1 MSLGKRAVILGG
13 SIAGMCAAGAVAPY
27 FDEVLVLERDIIP
40 ADAEHRRGIPQSKH
54 PHFLLN
60 SGRRAM
66 DDLFPGFEDALLDAG
81 GLHMMAS
88 LAAAHCEGDYWVP
101 RKEAPMT
108 MVYASRLLIERTLRD
123 RLATVPNIRV
133 EEGINIEG
141 LETVDGGQPGGR
153 VTGVWVTGGD
163 GGRERRLVEGDFII
177 DTLGRGSNVSDWL
190 VNAGWPEVRVQSL
203 DAGVT
208 YVSRWYQKPADLPA
222 EWWWAQMSV
231 MPTADTNP
239 HPIEHDF
246 LCQIFPIEGERVL
259 VTMGSWGHPMPRK
272 EEEFLETVSKVRA
285 PAFARAV
292 AMCEPISKVFVTK
305 STGNRRRRYDELAN
319 PPAGLVV
326 IGDAVCGFNP
336 FYAQG
341 MSSAAKSSVLLR
353 EKLAAASSV
362 DEAFVKDYFGAQ
374 RKLLDEIWTLALA
387 RDQGYANAE
396 GTDIAPA
403 WRQKLAYKAAWP
415 VFNFISATTREDAV
429 VGQHFADVFNLDE
442 SVTTMIKSPRVLA
455 GFAWFG
461 LKKMFGR
468 TKLPMGTD
476 NQLDPPS
483 DIWRDWKPTPGGR
496 ALVIPKGTPVQD
508 IPSVSSAEPIAAVSA
523 SASNQAKAG

>member
-326 IGDAVCGFNP
+326 IGDAPNLGHHIARLGIGV
-336 FYAQG
+336 
-341 MSSAAKSSVLLR
+341 S
-353 EKLAAASSV
+353 LA
-362 DEAFVKDYFGAQ
+362 DY
-374 RKLLDEIWTLALA
+374 
-387 RDQGYANAE
+387 
-396 GTDIAPA
+396 
-403 WRQKLAYKAAWP
+403 
-415 VFNFISATTREDAV
+415 
-429 VGQHFADVFNLDE
+429 VGDLE
-442 SVTTMIKSPRVLA
+442 LT
-455 GFAWFG
+455 
-461 LKKMFGR
+461 
-468 TKLPMGTD
+468 
-476 NQLDPPS
+476 
-483 DIWRDWKPTPGGR
+483 
-496 ALVIPKGTPVQD
+496 
-508 IPSVSSAEPIAAVSA
+508 PIAQPRRQLLGRHHTVRGEL
-523 SASNQAKAG
+523 AKREGKPVEGVLRAWVRPRLLVAPRTELAIQGTQQSP